1 MFILR
6 ALLNTGC
13 LQLPVGAL
21 PMRLLWQLATLFTE
35 RHPSLRFQ
43 LFALSSDQILGR
55 LNQNQF
61 DVGIPILS
69 VSTRRIS
76 RACRW
81 VQHGCCTTGV
91 TFAFQVPVTWEGAG
105 EASARHVVERHA
117 FSAITRSHVA
127 QSRLESRPGL
137 ETDAVCRLW
146 NTASVRAQSKHHPLP
161 LDLLTET
168 TSRDGQTPDLILQTL
183 RCARLCLSVRA
194 TFHGSGS
201 RMEKLW
207 KVALSDDGVDRKGAW
222 FQSSRLRH
230 PVGQADARPIHRYRL
245 AASVKQAIHR
255 RPNS

>member
-13 LQLPVGAL
+13 SQLPVGAL

-91 TFAFQVPVTWEGAG
+91 TFAFQVPVKWEGAG
-105 EASARHVVERHA
+105 EASARHVVERPA

-137 ETDAVCRLW
+137 ETDAVCRIW

-168 TSRDGQTPDLILQTL
+168 TSRDGQTPDLILQTCVARGCACQSARHSTARVREWRSCGRSRSRTTASIGRVHGFSLLAYGTPWARRTRDQSTGTAWQL
-183 RCARLCLSVRA
+183 R
-194 TFHGSGS
+194 
-201 RMEKLW
+201 
-207 KVALSDDGVDRKGAW
+207 
-222 FQSSRLRH
+222 
-230 PVGQADARPIHRYRL
+230 
-245 AASVKQAIHR
+245 
-255 RPNS
+255 

>member
-1 MFILR
+1 M
-6 ALLNTGC
+6 
-13 LQLPVGAL
+13 Q
-21 PMRLLWQLATLFTE
+21 LLWQLATLFTE

-137 ETDAVCRLW
+137 ETDAVCRIW

-168 TSRDGQTPDLILQTL
+168 TSRDGQTPDLILKTL
-183 RCARLCLSVRA
+183 RCARLCSSVRA
-194 TFHGSGS
+194 DLPFSPTEPLGPGGRDSNPPLALGSFGEAS
-201 RMEKLW
+201 HTPTSKF
-207 KVALSDDGVDRKGAW
+207 VALKVIKIGKQTERN
-222 FQSSRLRH
+222 L
-230 PVGQADARPIHRYRL
+230 L
-245 AASVKQAIHR
+245 AHA
-255 RPNS
+255 